1 MTPKDIQEQF
11 IQLES
16 LKTELG
22 NRAKNL
28 AADMILEQLYTAVD
42 ALQKAEMM
50 LLRCELVDKY
60 REDYEDIKNAQK
72 RYMGLWNG
80 VPT

>member
-60 REDYEDIKNAQK
+60 REDYEDIKNA
-72 RYMGLWNG
+72 
-80 VPT
+80 